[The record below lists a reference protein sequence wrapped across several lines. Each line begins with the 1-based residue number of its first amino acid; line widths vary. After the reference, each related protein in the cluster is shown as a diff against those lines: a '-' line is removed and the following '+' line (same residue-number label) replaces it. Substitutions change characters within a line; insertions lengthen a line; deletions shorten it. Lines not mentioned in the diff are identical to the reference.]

1 MEACFQTEYTPNYVI
16 TPNGSI
22 MTSAMLPNGS
32 MMTSEMLPNGSMIPN
47 GSFQTEAL
55 LPNGSIVPNES
66 MPESTEP
73 DFIQESIKSN

>member
-32 MMTSEMLPNGSMIPN
+32 MVPNG
-47 GSFQTEAL
+47 
-55 LPNGSIVPNES
+55 S

-73 DFIQESIKSN
+73 DLIRESIDSN